1 MKRLA
6 TILVI
11 FTALLLA
18 ACSSTATEETTPVDQ
33 APDATTYPGPMS
45 VGLPTITPYY
55 PAPSEGGE
63 SEGGAKVITTYKP
76 RTSDDNMKRGN
87 VFIELKDS
95 DIIVMESA
103 PVQVNVLLM
112 GNLPDP
118 CHELRVVPTTD
129 EAAKRVDLEVYSLT
143 KKGGACITVL
153 QPFEATILLGSFTGG
168 KYEVFINGEKLGEF
182 DS

>member
-6 TILVI
+6 TLLII
-11 FTALLLA
+11 IAALLV
-18 ACSSTATEETTPVDQ
+18 ACSSAATDEPAPADQ
-33 APDATTYPGPMS
+33 APEVTAYPAPRV
-45 VGLPTITPYY
+45 VGMPTITPDY

-63 SEGGAKVITTYKP
+63 SEGGAKVIKNYKP
-76 RTSDDNMKRGN
+76 QTSDGNLVRGN
-87 VFIELKDS
+87 AFVDMKDS
-95 DIIVMESA
+95 EIIVMESA
-103 PVQVNVLLM
+103 PVQVNVLLI
-112 GNLPDP
+112 GDLPDP

-129 EAAKRVDLEVYSLT
+129 EAAKRVDLEVYSLA

-168 KYEVFINGEKLGEF
+168 KYEVYINGEKLGDF